1 MSAKAREFFSVR
13 EDEQSARRAQPP
25 LPPTAWKHL
34 AASQT
39 PETAPVRVLVER
51 LRFDAFNE
59 LVKRIKRLPRPLCSL
74 LDGSKTRGRILANQ
88 GHGGFVTNVRTRLA
102 AGSKRPAL
110 RAASLLLAAAAFSGC
125 GGQDATP
132 AETINETTG
141 PTAQTPA
148 KWKPLRSSTYGA
160 GLTATSPDATT
171 IDGASSQS
179 TLDMGEITP
188 ATLDDVDPEFTSL
201 LENCD
206 VDFSVDAAIPMR
218 TTVEN
223 TSDADF
229 IPGLTIRLEGLKV
242 TWPGGDPGP
251 LLETKLAGSVDGGS
265 CEEVS
270 QVGENS
276 LDVNSTTP
284 ITKSAPF
291 KSDWLWIIK
300 DYFSVEYA
308 DGQPAKLSSVA
319 MVVTP
324 WVKGSGEGR
333 ASHLK
338 MAQSCFTG
346 AREFEQL
353 WGVVAWGS
361 SNVGFRPYT
370 GLGDPKN
377 SESLLTPAEL
387 EGGVPSDADNL
398 DEDAHQA
405 CV

>member
-1 MSAKAREFFSVR
+1 MGRPRLRFP
-13 EDEQSARRAQPP
+13 QPTE
-25 LPPTAWKHL
+25 TASHPFKP
-34 AASQT
+34 
-39 PETAPVRVLVER
+39 PETAPVRMLAAR
-51 LRFDAFNE
+51 LRFDPINE
-59 LVKRIKRLPRPLCSL
+59 LVKSINQLPRPLSSL
-74 LDGSKTRGRILANQ
+74 LGHARRRGIILANQ
-88 GHGGFVTNVRTRLA
+88 THGGLATFARTRLA
-102 AGSKRPAL
+102 AESKRPAL
-110 RAASLLLAAAAFSGC
+110 VATSLLLAAAALSGC
-125 GGQDATP
+125 GGQDAAP
-132 AETINETTG
+132 AEQISETTQ

-171 IDGASSQS
+171 IDGASSNT
-179 TLDMGEITP
+179 TLDMGELTP
-188 ATLDDVDPEFTSL
+188 ATVEDVDPEFASL

-223 TSDADF
+223 TSDAEF
-229 IPGLTIRLEGLKV
+229 VPGLTIRLEGLKV

-251 LLETKLAGSVDGGS
+251 LLTTKLAGTVDGGS

-276 LDVNSTTP
+276 LDVKSTTP

-291 KSDWLWIIK
+291 KSEWLWIIK
-300 DYFSVEYA
+300 DYFSAEYA

-319 MVVTP
+319 MVPTP

-346 AREFEQL
+346 DRQFEQL

-361 SNVGFRPYT
+361 SNVGFRPYA
-370 GLGDPKN
+370 GLGDPEH
-377 SESLLTPAEL
+377 SESLLSPVEL
-387 EGGVPSDADNL
+387 EGGIPKDADYL
-398 DEDAHQA
+398 DEDDYQE
-405 CV
+405 CS